1 MFDPASWWRCRKGEP
16 GSPFKLNPRTAS
28 KPSCS
33 PAKPARRGVDTSQ
46 SRTGG
51 SGRVPN
57 PADQRR
63 LSEAVSLVM
72 YDRFATRDS

>member
-1 MFDPASWWRCRKGEP
+1 MFDPASSWRCRR
-16 GSPFKLNPRTAS
+16 GSRAPLSSSIRETAS

-72 YDRFATRDS
+72 YDRFAAPDS